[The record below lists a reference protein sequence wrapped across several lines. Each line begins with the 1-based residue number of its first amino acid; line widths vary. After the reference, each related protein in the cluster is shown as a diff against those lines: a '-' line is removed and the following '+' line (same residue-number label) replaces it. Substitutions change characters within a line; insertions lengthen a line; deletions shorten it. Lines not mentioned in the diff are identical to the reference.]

1 MTFQPVLPVGGLAG
15 WAFLSRTIDSQMSA
29 FAASPSLSRDSDY
42 FRETIGTIR
51 TAEALVTDRRLLSV
65 ALGAFGLQ
73 DDLPNRAL
81 IRRVLEDGTAS
92 RDALANR
99 LSDDRYRQLSDAFG
113 FGPGQGLQTLRPGFA
128 DQIIARFERQ
138 SFEIA
143 IGQADPAMRIALS
156 GQRELLRIA
165 GETAN
170 TDAQWF
176 KILSLPPL
184 RKKMEV
190 ALGLPGSI
198 GQIDIDKQRDI
209 FQDRAR
215 RQFGTDDLAEL
226 TRPDTMRRITE
237 AYLVRQQ
244 IAAGQTSLSGAAA
257 ALTLLAQAGGGRG

>member
-15 WAFLSRTIDSQMSA
+15 WAFLSRTIDTQMTA
-29 FAASPSLSRDSDY
+29 FVASPSLARDTDY
-42 FRETIGTIR
+42 FRETIGQIR
-51 TAEALVTDRRLLSV
+51 SAEALVSDRRLLSV

-81 IRRVLEDGTAS
+81 IRRVFEDGTAS

-99 LSDDRYRQLSDAFG
+99 LSDDRYKQLSDAFG
-113 FGPGQGLQTLRPGFA
+113 FGPGQGLKTLRPGFA

-143 IGQADPAMRIALS
+143 IGQTDPDMRIALA
-156 GQRELLRIA
+156 GQRELTRIA

-176 KILSLPPL
+176 TILSLPPL
-184 RKKMEV
+184 RKKLEV

-215 RQFGTDDLAEL
+215 RQFGTDDVAEL
-226 TRPDTMRRITE
+226 TRPETMRRITE

-244 IAAGQTSLSGAAA
+244 IATGQVSLSGAVA
-257 ALTLLAQAGGGRG
+257 ALTILAQAGAR